1 MLSNTDNW
9 QRSWYRH
16 PAWAAGSLLFLVY
29 VTTAIGTTLFVQYVD
44 PSLRVMS
51 VAVPW
56 LAVGVGVAGILLGGP
71 RLWPALFIGSWVVW
85 GIFLG
90 HSVVSVTVD
99 AVAEAGSIVLIVRLL
114 SIWGFARDFDRFR
127 DPIILL
133 VAATIGR
140 VLATSLDWVG
150 AFGAAYLTPEAVAA
164 IYRPMLTGAD
174 GAFPVLTPEVLRAS
188 IGWTLN
194 SIAGIVLVVPLV
206 SAKRNRLHEAFVRRP
221 ISFLGFGVSLTTWTA
236 AALSLPMAAAPPLL
250 MAALMLVAWASIRL
264 GTPVAAFVTLIMSLV
279 ATVGVDLQMG
289 PLASDSPLE
298 NIGLQWGFITLLA
311 LTGLML
317 TALLAE
323 RRRDLERLTDVAA
336 RYKRFFKSNPSPL
349 WVAEPNGGRI
359 LMVNDTAIRR
369 YGYNETEFLAMTAA
383 ELAADPVASQTP
395 ASGDSTP
402 ATRARALRHRTRGGA
417 AIDIEFQ
424 STPIELDG
432 RPAELCYAV
441 DVTDRVELR
450 SRLLAAA
457 DLERRHF
464 AQELHDGLGQ
474 LLTGLNLGAHG
485 AIQNA
490 ARGTAVDAALV
501 DFLIDASN
509 DAVKVCRD
517 LTRGV
522 SPLEDAGGDLL
533 EALRRLSDSLPP
545 GFSPRLEIVVDS
557 QAPLTLSL
565 ERSEHL
571 YRVVQEAVNNALKH
585 AKATYIR
592 VLITVTQ
599 EAVRVSIEDDGIG
612 ILDAIR
618 PTSSLGM
625 RSMELRATA
634 VGAIVEVSARAAGG
648 TLVHCECPQQAQ
660 FETHQRTGAEANHAA
675 REPPITA
682 VQHNIPSSLT
692 PQGARSDVAR
702 CLLLA
707 VLCFAGMT
715 ATQLLATIIDPRVAM
730 YSSQLAIP
738 SLLCGFSTAGLILGG
753 ARLWPGIAGGAM
765 VGAALLLSLPWRYA
779 IYYGAE
785 MAVVALIIQ
794 ALLMRWGF
802 RRSFDHWQDPV
813 LLFAAAIVGASA
825 SSTLSFLGL
834 LAYQSLRP
842 GELNA
847 PLVAMMTNA
856 AGATPVVTGALL
868 SALGRWWAD
877 GVAGTVIIVP
887 LLVAIPPISQTLR
900 GHRAE
905 VAIWCV
911 ALLGWAICMLSL
923 NEVGAAWPLLTMAL
937 ALLVWAVMRFGVAMA
952 SAAIS
957 VCALVATLSYALQ
970 HGVLI
975 SSATGDGIGTLWW
988 FLLLLTVT
996 GMFLTALLSERN
1008 RTLAELF
1015 SMARRYRGLFEH
1027 DPHPLWVEDFASG
1040 QILMVNEQAI
1050 RHYGYSK
1057 SEWLRLTAE
1066 RLTAYP
1072 IAHQNARSEPGS
1084 RPAMTRHR
1092 LKSGAV
1098 IDVELTY
1105 AAVDMDGRSAM
1116 LCFSVD
1122 ATERNALRRAFL
1134 EATDLERRRLAGEL
1148 HKGLGSALA
1157 ELKRAAKECKV
1168 ITGTGQ
1174 IDPAAIERFLQASR
1188 RASGL
1193 CRQTAHN
1200 GAAGDSRSVELI
1212 QQLF

>member
-9 QRSWYRH
+9 QRSWRWRS
-16 PAWAAGSLLFLVY
+16 PWVAGSLLFLVY

-56 LAVGVGVAGILLGGP
+56 LAVGIGVAGILLGGT
-71 RLWPALFIGSWVVW
+71 RLWPALFIGSWAVW
-85 GIFLG
+85 GVYLG
-90 HSVVSVTVD
+90 HSVISVTID
-99 AVAEAGSIVLIVRLL
+99 AFAEAGSIVLIVRLL

-133 VAATIGR
+133 AAATIGR

-174 GAFPVLTPEVLRAS
+174 GAFPVLTPEALRAS

-206 SAKRNRLHEAFVRRP
+206 SAKWNRLREAFVRRP
-221 ISFLGFGVSLTTWTA
+221 ISFLSFGVSLTAWTA
-236 AALSLPMAAAPPLL
+236 AALSLPLAAAPPLL
-250 MAALMLVAWASIRL
+250 MTALMLVAWASIRL
-264 GTPVAAFVTLIMSLV
+264 GTSVAAFVTLVMSLV
-279 ATVGVDLQMG
+279 ATIGVDLQMG
-289 PLASDSPLE
+289 PLASDNPLE

-323 RRRDLERLTDVAA
+323 RRQDLERLTDVAR

-359 LMVNDTAIRR
+359 LMVNDEAIRR
-369 YGYNETEFLAMTAA
+369 YGFSEAEFLAMTVG
-383 ELAADPVASQTP
+383 ELTADPVANQDSR
-395 ASGDSTP
+395 SGDGTP
-402 ATRARALRHRTRGGA
+402 TTRARALRHRTRSGA
-417 AIDIEFQ
+417 AIDVEFL
-424 STPIELDG
+424 STSVELDG

-474 LLTGLNLGAHG
+474 LLTGLNLGVHG

-490 ARGTAVDAALV
+490 ARGAAVDTALV
-501 DFLIDASN
+501 DFLVDASN

-545 GFSPRLEIVVDS
+545 GFSPRLEVVVDS

-585 AKATYIR
+585 AKATHIR
-592 VLITVTQ
+592 VLIIVTP
-599 EAVRVSIEDDGIG
+599 EAVCVSIEDDGIG
-612 ILDAIR
+612 IQDAIR

-634 VGAIVEVSARAAGG
+634 VGAIVEVSTSAAGG
-648 TLVHCECPQQAQ
+648 TLVRCECPQQEQ
-660 FETHQRTGAEANHAA
+660 FESQRRAHSEAHDAA
-675 REPPITA
+675 REPAITT
-682 VQHNIPSSLT
+682 VQRNTPSSLA
-692 PQGARSDVAR
+692 PQGVRSYVAR

-707 VLCFAGMT
+707 LICFASMMV
-715 ATQLLATIIDPRVAM
+715 TQLLATIIDPRVAM
-730 YSSQLAIP
+730 YSSRLAIP
-738 SLLCGFSTAGLILGG
+738 SLLWGLSAAGLILGG
-753 ARLWPGIAGGAM
+753 PRLWPGVAAGAM
-765 VGAALLLSLPWRYA
+765 VGASMLVSLPWRYA
-779 IYYGAE
+779 VYYGADT
-785 MAVVALIIQ
+785 AVVALIIQ
-794 ALLMRWGF
+794 VLLMRWGF
-802 RRSFDHWQDPV
+802 RRRFDHWQDPV

-825 SSTLSFLGL
+825 SSTLSLLGL
-834 LAYQSLRP
+834 LTYQSLRP
-842 GELNA
+842 GELNPA
-847 PLVAMMTNA
+847 LVAMMTNA
-856 AGATPVVTGALL
+856 AGATPVLTGAFL

-877 GVAGTVIIVP
+877 GVAGTVIFVP
-887 LLVAIPPISQTLR
+887 LLVAIPPISHALR
-900 GHRAE
+900 GRRAE

-911 ALLGWAICMLSL
+911 ALLGWAACMLLL
-923 NEVGAAWPLLTMAL
+923 NEVGTAWPLLTMAL
-937 ALLVWAVMRFGVAMA
+937 VLLVWAVMRFGVAMA

-957 VCALVATLSYALQ
+957 VCALVATLSYTLQ
-970 HGVLI
+970 RGVLI
-975 SSATGDGIGTLWW
+975 SGAADDGIGTLWW
-988 FLLLLTVT
+988 FLLLLAVT

-1008 RTLAELF
+1008 RTLAEIS

-1040 QILMVNEQAI
+1040 QILMVNEEAI

-1057 SEWLRLTAE
+1057 SEWLALTAE

-1072 IAHQNARSEPGS
+1072 TAHPGARADSAP
-1084 RPAMTRHR
+1084 RAAMTRHR

-1105 AAVDMDGRSAM
+1105 AAVDMDGRSAV
-1116 LCFSVD
+1116 LCFAVD

-1134 EATDLERRRLAGEL
+1134 EATDLERRRLASDL

-1157 ELKRAAKECKV
+1157 ELKRAARECKV
-1168 ITGTGQ
+1168 IAGTGQ

-1200 GAAGDSRSVELI
+1200 GATGDSRSLELI